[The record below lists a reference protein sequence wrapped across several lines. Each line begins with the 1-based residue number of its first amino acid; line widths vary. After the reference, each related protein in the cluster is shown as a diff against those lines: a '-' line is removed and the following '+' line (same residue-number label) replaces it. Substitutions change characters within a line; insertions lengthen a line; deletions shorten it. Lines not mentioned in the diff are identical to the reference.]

1 MLLQDILDEKVINL
15 QVKGENKK
23 EVLEDMSRMLH
34 KEGYITSIDSF
45 VQDIYLRESKGPTG
59 IGEGV
64 AIPHGKCKAVRKIG
78 IAIGVCETPV
88 LWESSVEDSGWQ
100 ETRIIFLFCVSDD
113 DYGTEHLKLLAE
125 LAVKLCSSK
134 VMKNVQAAASK
145 KEIITALLGE
155 K

>member
-23 EVLEDMSRMLH
+23 EVLEDMSRMLYQ
-34 KEGYITSIDSF
+34 EGYIRSVDSF
-45 VQDIYLRESKGPTG
+45 VKDIYLRESEGPTG

-64 AIPHGKCKAVRKIG
+64 SIPHGKCAAVQKIG
-78 IAIGVCETPV
+78 IAIGVCEKPV

-125 LAVKLCSSK
+125 LAGKLGRSK
-134 VMKNVQAAASK
+134 VMAKVQAAASK
-145 KEIITALLGE
+145 EEMVAALLSE

>member
-15 QVKGENKK
+15 QVKGRTKK
-23 EVLEDMSRMLH
+23 EVLEDMSQMLY
-34 KEGYITSIDSF
+34 KEGYIESVDSF
-45 VQDIYLRESKGPTG
+45 VQDIYLRESEGPTG

-64 AIPHGKCKAVRKIG
+64 SIPHGKCKAVKKIG

-113 DYGTEHLKLLAE
+113 DYGTEHLKLLAS
-125 LAVKLCSSK
+125 LAGKLGNSK
-134 VMKNVQAAASK
+134 VMKGVQTAASK
-145 KEIITALLGE
+145 EEIIAALTGG